1 MKFNKS
7 ILAIAV
13 TTAVFTGPVVSEE
26 VNDVVQRDVEIE
38 VIEVRGGIRG
48 SIINS
53 QNLKRSSQGVVDA
66 VTSEDL
72 GKFTDDNIG
81 AAIARI
87 PGVQIQRNDNGIGG
101 DRASV
106 RGMGPLFVNT
116 TVNGR
121 TPLSHG
127 DEGIGN
133 IRQFN
138 LDVIPTE
145 IISGVVVRKMPTAST
160 IEGGIGGSVE
170 LETMEPLKAHNLF
183 KNDKNFGGMV
193 SISAINDSLTEDWS
207 PKFSGVF
214 GARNEDNTLAG
225 YVAIV
230 TSDADYAV
238 DEAYTRAQAR
248 DIQIDTN
255 GDGIADKVEEDVIS
269 HTRITMNAI
278 RGSKERESISYG
290 LEWQARDDLK
300 FGVNGYTSTYDVY
313 SQRPTVDLFFDYN
326 GVFDQDA
333 ISIENNF
340 VQSVD
345 GSGVTNPGGDFK
357 VENFDLLFNN
367 LSENNVIGLNLVY
380 GDYSDFTLK
389 ADISY
394 SSVKFVQDLR
404 LGIMG
409 AYGLDPSHFRF
420 DGTGDV
426 PSFSYGSEINDPD
439 SYVPVGFFGR
449 DRRGSNEQLA
459 IKLDAEW
466 VLDDGLEIKA
476 GIRRAETEID
486 VRETGRFTYVGD
498 EATTPAEYAALN
510 GASFDGSLT
519 EPLFP
524 GSGTNFDQFL
534 VADYDAQAAALPDIF
549 NERASG
555 SAINGSLLNASDG
568 TGLPLDKANSFM
580 VKEDTTAFYVQADI
594 EGEVSDKLFTANMG
608 VRAVATDRTVYGFQT
623 TRIVNSLN
631 AVVEEL
637 GYIGAEAKSTDFQ
650 ILPSANFMLELNE
663 NMQWRVGVA
672 KTMSQP
678 EYTDLKINGS
688 VNLQDTTYAGY
699 DSTINSTAEIGNA
712 DLSPYTAWS
721 FDTTLEYYTD
731 EGSSVFTSIFYKD
744 LSNFVLK
751 EALTNVS
758 IDGYDQLFDTTQ
770 PINVAKGEVYGL
782 ELGGNIVLGNFG
794 LQANY
799 TFVDSEFENPDNNPL
814 LDHGVPGASKHNFNA
829 IAYYEVEKYSARLAY
844 IYRDDYF
851 QALGGGFDRANQP
864 AFGEGSG
871 QVDMNFSYSVMED
884 VDFSLNII
892 NVTEENARNY
902 INESTNFRDYVTRP
916 RTVIFSVSGSF

>member
-7 ILAIAV
+7 ILATGIA
-13 TTAVFTGPVVSEE
+13 TGLLCAQFNANAQVVENSLESSAE
-26 VNDVVQRDVEIE
+26 TNNVE

-66 VTSEDL
+66 ITSEDL

-101 DRASV
+101 DRASI

-145 IISGVVVRKMPTAST
+145 IISGVVVRKMPTAAT

-170 LETMEPLKAHNLF
+170 LQTMEPLKAYSLYEN
-183 KNDKNFGGMV
+183 NENFGGV
-193 SISAINDSLTEDWS
+193 VTVSAINDSLTEDWA

-214 GARNEDNTLAG
+214 GARNDDNTLAG

-230 TSDADYAV
+230 TSNIDYSV
-238 DEAYTRAQAR
+238 DEAYTRAQER

-255 GDGIADKVEEDVIS
+255 GDGIADRTEEGVIS
-269 HTRITMNAI
+269 HSRITLNAI
-278 RGSKERESISYG
+278 RGKKERESVSYG
-290 LEWQARDDLK
+290 LEWQASDDLK

-326 GVFDQDA
+326 GVFDENA
-333 ISIENNF
+333 ISIDNNF
-340 VQSVD
+340 VQSID

-367 LSENNVIGLNLVY
+367 LSENQVVGLNVEY
-380 GDYSDFTLK
+380 GAYSDFSLK

-394 SSVKFVQDLR
+394 SSVEFVQDLR

-409 AYGLDPSHFRF
+409 AYGLDPSDFRF
-420 DGTGDV
+420 DGSGDV
-426 PSFSYGSEINDPD
+426 PSFMYGDEVNDPN
-439 SYVPVGFFGR
+439 SYVSVGFFGR
-449 DRRGSNEQLA
+449 DRRGSNDQLA
-459 IKLDAEW
+459 LKLDAEW
-466 VLDDGLEIKA
+466 VLDDGMKVKA
-476 GIRRAETEID
+476 GVRRADTEID
-486 VRETGRFTYVGD
+486 VRETGRFTLIWD
-498 EATTPAEYAALN
+498 DADLAA
-510 GASFDGSLT
+510 ASFNGELT
-519 EPLFP
+519 ESLFP
-524 GSGTNFDQFL
+524 GSGIGFDQFL
-534 VADYDAQAAALPDIF
+534 RADYDAQAAVYPDIF
-549 NERASG
+549 NERASS
-555 SAINGSLLNASDG
+555 SAINDSLLNADDS
-568 TGLPLDKANSFM
+568 TGLPLDKANSF
-580 VKEDTTAFYVQADI
+580 VVEEETTAFYVQADM
-594 EGEVSDKLFTANMG
+594 EGEIDDKLFTANMG

-631 AVVEEL
+631 AVVDEL
-637 GYIGAEAKSTDFQ
+637 GFVGAKADSTDFQ
-650 ILPSANFMLELNE
+650 ILPSANFMLELKE
-663 NMQWRVGVA
+663 NIQWRVGVA

-678 EYTDLKINGS
+678 EYTDLKVNGS
-688 VNLQDTTYAGY
+688 VNLQDTSYIGY
-699 DSTINSTAEIGNA
+699 DPSINSTAEIGNA
-712 DLSPYTAWS
+712 ELNPYTAWS
-721 FDTTLEYYTD
+721 FDTTVEYYTE
-731 EGSSVFTSIFYKD
+731 EGSALFVSLFYKD
-744 LSNFVLK
+744 ISDFVLT
-751 EALTNVS
+751 EARTDVA

-770 PINVAKGEVYGL
+770 PINVANGQVYGL
-782 ELGGNIVLGNFG
+782 ELGGNIVFGDFG

-799 TFVDSEFENPDNNPL
+799 TFVESEFENSGDNPL
-814 LDHGVPGASKHNFNA
+814 LANGFPGASKHNFNA
-829 IAYYEVEKYSARLAY
+829 IAYYETERFSARLAY

-871 QVDMNFSYSVMED
+871 QLDMNFSYTVMKN
-884 VDFSLNII
+884 VDLSLNII
-892 NVTEENARNY
+892 NVTEEDARNY
-902 INESTNFRDYVTRP
+902 INESSNFRDYVTRP
-916 RTVIFSVSGSF
+916 RTAIVSVRAAF

>member
-7 ILAIAV
+7 ILATGIA
-13 TTAVFTGPVVSEE
+13 TGLLCAQFNVNAQVVDNSSESSADT
-26 VNDVVQRDVEIE
+26 NDVE

-53 QNLKRSSQGVVDA
+53 QNLKRSAQGVVDA
-66 VTSEDL
+66 ITSEDL

-101 DRASV
+101 DRASI
-106 RGMGPLFVNT
+106 RGMGPLFVST

-145 IISGVVVRKMPTAST
+145 IISGVVVRKMPTAAT

-170 LETMEPLKAHNLF
+170 LQTMEPLKGHSLY
-183 KNDKNFGGMV
+183 KNNENFGGV
-193 SISAINDSLTEDWS
+193 VTVSAINDSLTEEWS

-214 GARNEDNTLAG
+214 GARNDDNTLAG

-230 TSDADYAV
+230 TSDADYSV
-238 DEAYTRAQAR
+238 DEAYTRAQER
-248 DIQIDTN
+248 DIQIDTD
-255 GDGIADKVEEDVIS
+255 GDGVADRVEEDVIS
-269 HTRITMNAI
+269 HSRITLNAI
-278 RGSKERESISYG
+278 RGSKERQSVSYG
-290 LEWQARDDLK
+290 LEWQAKDDLK
-300 FGVNGYTSTYDVY
+300 FGINGYTSSYDVY

-326 GVFDQDA
+326 GVFDEDA

-340 VQSVD
+340 VQSID

-357 VENFDLLFNN
+357 VENFDLLFDN
-367 LSENNVIGLNLVY
+367 LSENNVIGFNVEY
-380 GDYSDFTLK
+380 GAYSDFSLK

-394 SSVKFVQDLR
+394 SSVEFVQDLR

-409 AYGLDPSHFRF
+409 AYGLDPADFRF

-426 PSFSYGSEINDPD
+426 PSFTYGSEVNDPD
-439 SYVPVGFFGR
+439 SYVSVGFFGR
-449 DRRGSNEQLA
+449 DRRGNNEQLA
-459 IKLDAEW
+459 LKLDAEW
-466 VLDDGLEIKA
+466 VLDDGIKIKA
-476 GIRRAETEID
+476 GVRQADTEID
-486 VRETGRFTYVGD
+486 VRETGRFTLIWD
-498 EATTPAEYAALN
+498 DPALAA
-510 GASFDGSLT
+510 ASFTGDLT
-519 EPLFP
+519 ETLFP
-524 GSGTNFDQFL
+524 GSGIEFNQFL
-534 VADYDAQAAALPDIF
+534 EPDYDAQAAVYPEIF
-549 NERASG
+549 NERASS
-555 SAINGSLLNASDG
+555 SAVNGSLLNADDSS
-568 TGLPLDKANSFM
+568 GLPLDKANSF
-580 VKEDTTAFYVQADI
+580 VVEEKTTAFYVQADM
-594 EGEVSDKLFTANMG
+594 EGDIGDKLFTANMG

-637 GYIGAEAKSTDFQ
+637 GYIGAKADSTDFQ
-650 ILPSANFMLELNE
+650 LLPSANFMLELNE
-663 NMQWRVGVA
+663 NTQWRVGFA

-678 EYTDLKINGS
+678 EYTDLKVNGS
-688 VNLQDTTYAGY
+688 VNLQDISYVGY

-712 DLSPYTAWS
+712 DLNPYTAWS
-721 FDTTLEYYTD
+721 FDTTLEYYTE
-731 EGSSVFTSIFYKD
+731 EGSAVFASVFYKD
-744 LSNFVLK
+744 VSDFVLT
-751 EALTNVS
+751 EARTDVA

-770 PINVAKGEVYGL
+770 PINVAKGQVYGL
-782 ELGGNIVLGNFG
+782 ELGGNIVYGDFG

-799 TFVDSEFENPDNNPL
+799 TFVDSEFENSDNNPL
-814 LDHGVPGASKHNFNA
+814 LEHGFPGASKHNFNA
-829 IAYYEVEKYSARLAY
+829 VVYYETDMFSARLAY

-864 AFGEGSG
+864 AFGEGAG
-871 QVDMNFSYSVMED
+871 QVDLNFSYTVMED
-884 VDFSLNII
+884 VDVSLNII
-892 NVTEENARNY
+892 NLTEEDARNY
-902 INESTNFRDYVTRP
+902 INESSNFRDYVTRP
-916 RTVIFSVSGSF
+916 RTAILSVRAAF